1 MPTGIT
7 DFSRHRFHLQNLAN
21 FVTFAERNFIKKA
34 RNLTKHLSPSSLTM
48 TSEDFLSE
56 FYYPDEK

>member
-1 MPTGIT
+1 MGIT
-7 DFSRHRFHLQNLAN
+7 DFSRHRFRLQNLAN

-34 RNLTKHLSPSSLTM
+34 RNLTKHVSWSSLTM
-48 TSEDFLSE
+48 SSKDFLSE